1 MPMGLDTNQLDSRG
15 VTTRPM
21 AGGRTLTPRE
31 SAQVK
36 AALERLRPSFPS
48 QKEMARAL
56 GMSQQLIS
64 HVLSGN
70 QAGLAL
76 ARRLADYQGVS
87 LDDMLGVDESPAESP
102 AIRGR
107 PGFSEA
113 LDAAQR
119 RWPALAMALEAVG
132 DMRNAQAPD
141 EITPEYLYDMAALN
155 LKYRPAAE
163 AQTAQA
169 RSEVASERAKRGK

>member
-1 MPMGLDTNQLDSRG
+1 MTTALDTNPLDSRG

-31 SAQVK
+31 TQQVK
-36 AALERLRPSFPS
+36 AALERLRPSFAT
-48 QKEMARAL
+48 QKDLARAL
-56 GMSQQLIS
+56 GMSQQVIS

-70 QAGLAL
+70 PAGLAL
-76 ARRLADYQGVS
+76 ARRLADYQGVA
-87 LDDMLGVDESPAESP
+87 LDDMLGGGEAAESQ

-107 PGFSEA
+107 PGFAEA

-119 RWPALAMALEAVG
+119 RWPALSSALAAVG
-132 DMRNAQAPD
+132 EMRNAQAPD
-141 EITPEYLYDMAALN
+141 EVTPEYLYDMAALN

-163 AQTAQA
+163 ADTAQA
-169 RSEVASERAKRGK
+169 RSEVAAERARRGK